1 MCCCVAEN
9 TGYPCYLNL
18 MIKSWRSAWSA
29 EPGTTAADFPFG
41 EPQTVQL
48 ALEPEAS
55 IVSPTILKRL
65 SRPGIQ
71 TLQSTEGSCGNGAF
85 RWAQALNEATLPSKT
100 HPKVFLAQGFDAQDP
115 AGDSGWPTGV
125 RGCRDFGIN
134 SACEP
139 QHFPFVS
146 FCVPCK

>member
-1 MCCCVAEN
+1 MH
-9 TGYPCYLNL
+9 G
-18 MIKSWRSAWSA
+18 
-29 EPGTTAADFPFG
+29 GT
-41 EPQTVQL
+41 
-48 ALEPEAS
+48 
-55 IVSPTILKRL
+55 
-65 SRPGIQ
+65 GIQ

-134 SACEP
+134 SACKLARSRR
-139 QHFPFVS
+139 FPVS
-146 FCVPCK
+146 FCAVQLQSG